1 MRTSVRIRLAL
12 TIAATVGLVSGCATE
27 GTRPA
32 CPALVA
38 YPAEMQR
45 RVADEMDAAVKVG
58 AAWPRLI
65 EDYGDLRARCR
76 AIAAR

>member
-1 MRTSVRIRLAL
+1 
-12 TIAATVGLVSGCATE
+12 
-27 GTRPA
+27 
-32 CPALVA
+32 VA